1 MKILVDAN
9 VLLDV
14 ALDRP
19 EFVSESKQVVGW
31 CQESAGSAV
40 IAWHT
45 VSNLYYVLRGARNDT
60 FARRFISDILR
71 FASVAGGHT
80 EGVRQALALTM
91 NDFEDALQ
99 VAAAMSA
106 HVEWIVTRN
115 AGDYRRS
122 PLPALAPKDFIKRF
136 LKS

>member
-19 EFVSESKQVVGW
+19 EFAAHSKQVVVW
-31 CQESAGSAV
+31 CQQSAGAAL

-45 VSNLYYVLRGARNDT
+45 VSNIYYVLRGARNDT
-60 FARRFISDILR
+60 FARRFISDMLR
-71 FASVAGGHT
+71 FADVAGGHT
-80 EGVRQALALTM
+80 EGVRQALALAM

-99 VAAAMSA
+99 VAAAISA
-106 HVEWIVTRN
+106 RVEWIVTRN
-115 AGDYRRS
+115 AGDYRNS
-122 PLPALAPKDFIKRF
+122 PLPALTPQAFVKRF
-136 LKS
+136 LKT

>member
-19 EFVSESKQVVGW
+19 EFVTESKQVVAW
-31 CQESAGSAV
+31 CQDSAGSAM

-45 VSNLYYVLRGARNDT
+45 VSNIYYVLRGARNDT
-60 FARRFISDILR
+60 FARRFISDMLR
-71 FASVAGGHT
+71 FAGVAGGHT

-106 HVEWIVTRN
+106 HVEMIVTRN
-115 AGDYRRS
+115 AGDFRNA
-122 PLPALAPKDFIKRF
+122 PLPAVAPKDFINRF
-136 LKS
+136 LKT